1 VHIDHR
7 GTGAFVIKVLL
18 VASDERVRDRLKLAL
33 ERLEVNGEEIDFIE
47 VSDGNAAVA
56 VAEARHPDLVVV
68 EVGVTP
74 YGAFG
79 ITRDIKASPQTACP
93 VIIVLERPQDEWLAR
108 WSGADALVNRPIDP
122 FALADVARRLI
133 EEHRGVVPATEEATS

>member
-1 VHIDHR
+1 M
-7 GTGAFVIKVLL
+7 IKVLL
-18 VASDERVRDRLKLAL
+18 VASDQRVRERLRLAL
-33 ERLEVNGEEIDFIE
+33 ERLEVTGEEVEFLE
-47 VSDGNAAVA
+47 VADGNDAVA

-79 ITRDIKASPQTACP
+79 VARDVKASPEVACP
-93 VIIVLERPQDEWLAR
+93 VVVVLERPQDDWLAR

-122 FALADVARRLI
+122 FALAQVARRLV
-133 EEHRGVVPATEEATS
+133 EERRGAAGALEEASS

>member
-1 VHIDHR
+1 
-7 GTGAFVIKVLL
+7 VIKVLL
-18 VASDERVRDRLKLAL
+18 VASDQRVRERLRLAL
-33 ERLEVNGEEIDFIE
+33 ERLEVTGEEVEFLE
-47 VSDGNAAVA
+47 VADGNDAVA

-79 ITRDIKASPQTACP
+79 VARDVKASPEVACP
-93 VIIVLERPQDEWLAR
+93 VVVVLERPQDDWLAR

-122 FALADVARRLI
+122 FALAQVARRLV
-133 EEHRGVVPATEEATS
+133 EERRGAAGALEEASS

>member
-1 VHIDHR
+1 
-7 GTGAFVIKVLL
+7 VIKVLL
-18 VASDERVRDRLKLAL
+18 VASDPRVRERLRLAL
-33 ERLEVNGEEIDFIE
+33 ERLELTGEEVEFIE

-56 VAEARHPDLVVV
+56 LAEARHPDLVVV

-79 ITRDIKASPQTACP
+79 ITRDIKASPETNCP

-108 WSGADALVNRPIDP
+108 WAGADALVNRPIDP
-122 FALADVARRLI
+122 FALAQVARRLV
-133 EEHRGVVPATEEATS
+133 EEHRGVAPAMEEATS

>member
-1 VHIDHR
+1 M
-7 GTGAFVIKVLL
+7 IKVLL
-18 VASDERVRDRLKLAL
+18 VASDPRVRERLRLAL
-33 ERLEVNGEEIDFIE
+33 ERLELTGEEVEFIE

-56 VAEARHPDLVVV
+56 LAEARHPDLVVV

-79 ITRDIKASPQTACP
+79 ITRDIKASPETNCP

-108 WSGADALVNRPIDP
+108 WAGADALVNRPIDP
-122 FALADVARRLI
+122 FALAQVARRLV
-133 EEHRGVVPATEEATS
+133 EEHRGVAPAMEEATS

>member
-1 VHIDHR
+1 
-7 GTGAFVIKVLL
+7 VIKVLL
-18 VASDERVRDRLKLAL
+18 VASDQRVRERLRLAL
-33 ERLEVNGEEIDFIE
+33 ERLEVTDEEVDFLE
-47 VSDGNAAVA
+47 VYDGDAAVA

-79 ITRDIKASPQTACP
+79 ITRDIKASPEIACP
-93 VIIVLERPQDEWLAR
+93 VIVVLERPQDEWLAR

-122 FALADVARRLI
+122 FALAGVARRLV
-133 EEHRGVVPATEEATS
+133 EEHRGVAPAMEEATS

>member
-1 VHIDHR
+1 
-7 GTGAFVIKVLL
+7 VIKVLL

-79 ITRDIKASPQTACP
+79 ITRDIKASPETACP

-133 EEHRGVVPATEEATS
+133 EEHRGVVPATEGATS

>member
-1 VHIDHR
+1 M
-7 GTGAFVIKVLL
+7 IKVLL

-122 FALADVARRLI
+122 FALAKVARRLI
-133 EEHRGVVPATEEATS
+133 EEHRGVAPAMEEASS